1 MSTGHGFKGAKLA
14 HRVIASL
21 LQGRTNEQAAAD
33 AGVART
39 TLTRWLRTPT
49 FQRMYREA
57 RRLAVEAAVA
67 RLSGLAL
74 CAVEALERNLHN
86 DAPGVEIKA
95 ALGLLTHLKALGGA
109 DLEERLAA
117 LEERV
122 EAAGKVG
129 PPAGRV
135 GDV

>member
-1 MSTGHGFKGAKLA
+1 MSNGHGFKGAKLA

-39 TLTRWLRTPT
+39 TLTRWLRTPA
-49 FQRMYREA
+49 FQRLYAEA

-86 DAPGVEIKA
+86 EAPAVEIKA
-95 ALGLLTHLKALGGA
+95 ALGLLANLKALGGD
-109 DLEERLAA
+109 DLEARLAA

-122 EAAGKVG
+122 EAVARVG

-135 GDV
+135 GE

>member
-1 MSTGHGFKGAKLA
+1 MSNGHGFKGAKLA

-39 TLTRWLRTPT
+39 TLTRWLRTPA
-49 FQRMYREA
+49 FQRLYAEA

-74 CAVEALERNLHN
+74 CAVEALERNLHA
-86 DAPGVEIKA
+86 DAPAVEIKA
-95 ALGLLTHLKALGGA
+95 ALGLLTHLKALGGL
-109 DLEERLAA
+109 DVEERLAR
-117 LEERV
+117 LEAMV